1 MAHRSTSD
9 SKRFAKRA
17 SGRPDP
23 RDKPGPQSEEDLQP
37 KDPGEMPLEPQDP
50 VQPPDRAS

>member
-1 MAHRSTSD
+1 VTRRSASH
-9 SKRFAKRA
+9 SKRSAKPA

-50 VQPPDRAS
+50 VQPPDPAS

>member
-1 MAHRSTSD
+1 MTNA
-9 SKRFAKRA
+9 KRPAKRA
-17 SGRPDP
+17 GARPDP
-23 RDKPGPQSEEDLQP
+23 RTEPPPKSEEDLQP